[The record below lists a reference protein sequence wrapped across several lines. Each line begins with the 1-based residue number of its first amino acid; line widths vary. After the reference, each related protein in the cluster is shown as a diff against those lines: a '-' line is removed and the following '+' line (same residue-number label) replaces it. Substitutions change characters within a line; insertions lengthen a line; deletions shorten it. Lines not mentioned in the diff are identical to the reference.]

1 MLFDSDLYKMRVF
14 RTVDITSHE
23 GRVEMFLVEQ
33 AEKPRQVYSINFLG
47 TLMVI
52 FKYLIRRL

>member
-1 MLFDSDLYKMRVF
+1 MRVF

-23 GRVEMFLVEQ
+23 GRGEMFLVEQ

-52 FKYLIRRL
+52 FKYLMRRL